1 MGTFGISQR
10 FLRLQHREC
19 QLVAATVACW
29 ATILISANV
38 SAQPIEREQFAEL
51 PEIRNWETWEVQ
63 ASADVPTVLAAHLP
77 WWSALAAN
85 HGALVCQQPEA
96 KAIASPSLR
105 ALAAA
110 WCSTTDDAKRSSLL
124 LAGESDQPAIASAAG
139 QALAALLPADSVF
152 EQQLYQRAFN
162 VNFRLSL
169 GGALLRLHSYALA
182 IEQFGIVNHMRAPE
196 DYSDENCLRGIS
208 IQLASAH
215 VAAEAWEIARDRPS
229 AQLNYYLSSKA
240 GKKCLRVTE
249 LAACQVAL
257 WTTAPATDAVLPACV
272 GYVAQQQARLASYV
286 NVAVR
291 AHWPRDLATG
301 EVWLQLAELAAI
313 AGPSELTEVP
323 LLQAVEH
330 YVCAVR
336 GPLERKRL
344 TNVFKKISP
353 NQTGRRTRLKILQRM
368 QRGNGTCAPESEPN
382 LRVRTAPV
390 FSIEKRCRDNPLA
403 SGCN

>member
-1 MGTFGISQR
+1 M
-10 FLRLQHREC
+10 RLI
-19 QLVAATVACW
+19 AATVACW

-77 WWSALAAN
+77 WWSALAAK
-85 HGALVCQQPEA
+85 HGALVCQQPPA

-110 WCSTTDDAKRSSLL
+110 WCSTTDDAKRSNLL
-124 LAGESDQPAIASAAG
+124 LAGESDQPAIAAAAG

-152 EQQLYQRAFN
+152 EQQLHQRAFN

-169 GGALLRLHSYALA
+169 GGALLRLHSYSLA

-196 DYSDENCLRGIS
+196 EYSDENCLRAIS

-215 VAAEAWEIARDRPS
+215 LPADAWDRALDRPS
-229 AQLNYYLSSKA
+229 AQLSYYRSSKA
-240 GKKCLRVTE
+240 GKKCLRVAE
-249 LAACQVAL
+249 LTACQVAL
-257 WTTAPATDAVLPACV
+257 WTTAPATNAMLPACV

-291 AHWPRDLATG
+291 SHWPRDLATG
-301 EVWLQLAELAAI
+301 EVWLDLAELAAV
-313 AGPSELTEVP
+313 AAPSEATEEP
-323 LLQAVEH
+323 ALQAVEH

-336 GPLERKRL
+336 GPLDLKRMAGI
-344 TNVFKKISP
+344 FKKLSP
-353 NQTGRRTRLKILQRM
+353 NQASRRTRLKILQRM
-368 QRGNGTCAPESEPN
+368 QSGDGGCAPDGEPN
-382 LRVRTAPV
+382 LRVRHV
-390 FSIEKRCRDNPLA
+390 IDMKQRCRDNPLTR
-403 SGCN
+403 GCN

>member
-1 MGTFGISQR
+1 M
-10 FLRLQHREC
+10 
-19 QLVAATVACW
+19 AAVTCCAS
-29 ATILISANV
+29 ILISANV

-63 ASADVPTVLAAHLP
+63 PSADVPTVLAAHLP
-77 WWSALAAN
+77 WWSALAAK
-85 HGALVCQQPEA
+85 HGALACQQPEA

-110 WCSTTDDAKRSSLL
+110 WCSATDDAKRSNLL

-139 QALAALLPADSVF
+139 QALAALLPADDVF
-152 EQQLYQRAFN
+152 EQQLHKRGFN
-162 VNFRLSL
+162 VQFRLSL
-169 GGALLRLHSYALA
+169 GGALLRSRSYSLA

-215 VAAEAWEIARDRPS
+215 VAADAWEIARDRPS
-229 AQLNYYLSSKA
+229 AQLSYYLSSKA
-240 GKKCLRVTE
+240 GKKCLRVAE

-257 WTTAPATDAVLPACV
+257 WTTAPTTNAVLPACV

-291 AHWPRDLATG
+291 AHWPRDLAAG
-301 EVWLQLAELAAI
+301 EVWLQLAELAAS
-313 AGPSELTEVP
+313 AAPSEATEEP
-323 LLQAVEH
+323 ALQAVEH

-336 GPLERKRL
+336 GPLDHKRMAGI
-344 TNVFKKISP
+344 FKKLSP
-353 NQTGRRTRLKILQRM
+353 NQASRRARLKTLQRM
-368 QRGNGTCAPESEPN
+368 QRGDGRCAPDSEPN
-382 LRVRTAPV
+382 LRVRHV
-390 FSIEKRCRDNPLA
+390 IDMKQRCRDNPLTR
-403 SGCN
+403 GCN